1 MRIPYGHLFTVGA
14 LILIILAGY
23 GQAPPE
29 EAKATQ
35 RPARAKRRPTHQ
47 RTVAERTQRP
57 TFVEHGD
64 LNSTKV
70 ALTFDA
76 CEDNHPAGYDQNIIE
91 ILISAKAPA
100 TLFLGGKWIDSHP
113 TEARDLAGND
123 LFELGNHSFG
133 HPDFTKI
140 ETEQARQEISDTQ
153 DRLQTLTG
161 KEAKFFR
168 FPFGR
173 YDQGTLDLVSSLGL
187 SAIQWNVVTGD
198 PDRNVSAQTIVNTV
212 AKRAAGGSIVI
223 MHMNGRGWN
232 TAEALPAVINDL
244 RSRGLE
250 LVTVS
255 DLLI

>member
-1 MRIPYGHLFTVGA
+1 M
-14 LILIILAGY
+14 IILAGY

-35 RPARAKRRPTHQ
+35 RPARAKRRPAHQ
-47 RTVAERTQRP
+47 RTVAERTHRSAPEIKQASLEVVP

-113 TEARDLAGND
+113 TEARDLATND

-133 HPDFTKI
+133 HPDFTRI
-140 ETEQARQEISDTQ
+140 GTEQARQEISDTQ

-198 PDRNVSAQTIVNTV
+198 PDRNVSAQTIADTV